1 MHRNDRRHVATRLG
15 RLRADG
21 GPGPLS
27 FLLFGEAVGAF
38 PGPTPPLGAS
48 LRALPVRPP
57 PRPPAGS
64 PFSSAAFPLRPSPV
78 G

>member
-1 MHRNDRRHVATRLG
+1 MHGNDRRHVATCLG
-15 RLRADG
+15 RLWADG

-38 PGPTPPLGAS
+38 PGPAPPLGAS
-48 LRALPVRPP
+48 LRALPARPP

-64 PFSSAAFPLRPSPV
+64 PFSSAAFPLRQSPV